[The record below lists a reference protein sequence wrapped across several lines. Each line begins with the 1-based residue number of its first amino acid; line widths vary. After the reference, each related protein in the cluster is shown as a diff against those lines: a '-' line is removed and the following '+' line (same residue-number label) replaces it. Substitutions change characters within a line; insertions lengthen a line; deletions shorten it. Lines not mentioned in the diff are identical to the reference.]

1 MLISD
6 KQIKINVDFKES
18 VVPNSIKE
26 QLPFPAKYGYI
37 LNAIASDRKENITKE
52 MAPEWYK
59 ILYLKIITTIDIFV
73 SKKDLKIITI
83 KKAIKQRV

>member
-52 MAPEWYK
+52 MAPE
-59 ILYLKIITTIDIFV
+59 
-73 SKKDLKIITI
+73 
-83 KKAIKQRV
+83 